1 MNEHSTAPDDEI
13 DLAELFAGLASS
25 WRMIAST
32 ALVSVALSYVYANH
46 VVRPTYEAKSV
57 FAFEQSGGGGAL
69 GNLGGAAAL
78 LGISVGASKDDK
90 LVFDRVAGRDFVI
103 ELAGEAGLY
112 EDPYFNPRLGVGR
125 LAQLKSYVGIAPKTE
140 WTEAEVEQAIVG
152 RFQKSVDIAATKN
165 SSIEAI
171 VTHRDPEAAAAI
183 ANAVVK
189 KILDDTLDDQVSKSM
204 REVDYLGEQLSKVQ
218 SEMDVAVMQLQ
229 EFSISRNALSLEDLV
244 RRSTQLV
251 KLRETRDATRK
262 MFDGVA
268 AMIAVSQSGGVRADV
283 LQSYPELLSSEF
295 RIQSQMS
302 GGELPVSELPIDRLE
317 QISSSLSL
325 RLDDIDAA
333 IVSSENS
340 AKISADEASELLALQ
355 REVKVQEATY
365 QVLVEQYKAR
375 SVMSGFAEASGTIL
389 QFAVPP
395 LKPSAPKSSLILALG
410 AVLGVFAGAGVALAR
425 GVTSGRLHTA
435 RAIAEAVSAGKVC
448 RMQRNTLPSEVVA
461 NLAGTSKYLVMWP
474 LSSSSKKASETAARQ
489 LLRAWSDAGLS
500 AGLLSLP
507 SDGAMA
513 AVVGASRVELG
524 DVMGPLLRGKL
535 KEAIEAK
542 TAHLDRVLVLCDF
555 GQVPSSLLTT
565 ARTLPS
571 SIVAVAKAGD
581 VVKSS
586 TDELRSA
593 VVPDVLLLG

>member
-1 MNEHSTAPDDEI
+1 MNEHATTPDDEI

-78 LGISVGASKDDK
+78 LGIGVGASKNDK
-90 LVFDRVAGRDFVI
+90 LVFDRVAGRDFVM
-103 ELAGEAGLY
+103 ELSDDAGFY
-112 EDPYFNPRLGVGR
+112 DDPYFNPRLGIGR
-125 LAQLKSYVGIAPKTE
+125 LAQLKSYFGIAPKTDFSE
-140 WTEAEVEQAIVG
+140 PEVEQAIVS
-152 RFQKSVDIAATKN
+152 RFQKSVRIAATKN

-171 VTHRDPEAAAAI
+171 VTHRDPEAAADI
-183 ANAVVK
+183 ANAVVR

-218 SEMDVAVMQLQ
+218 SEMDVAVMELQ

-251 KLRETRDATRK
+251 KLRETRDATRR
-262 MFDGVA
+262 MYDGVA
-268 AMIAVSQSGGVRADV
+268 AMISASQAGDVRTDV

-302 GGELPVSELPIDRLE
+302 SNELPISELPIDRLE
-317 QISSSLSL
+317 QIALSLSV
-325 RLDDIDAA
+325 RLQDIDAA
-333 IVSSENS
+333 IASSESS
-340 AKISADEASELLALQ
+340 AKISADEASELLALK
-355 REVKVQEATY
+355 REVSVQEATY

-395 LKPSAPKSSLILALG
+395 LEPSAPKSSLILALG
-410 AVLGVFAGAGVALAR
+410 AVLGVFVGAGIALAR
-425 GVTSGRLHTA
+425 RVTSGRLHTA
-435 RAIAEAVSAGKVC
+435 RAIAEAVMAGKVF
-448 RMQRNTLPSEVVA
+448 RMKRNALPSEAVA
-461 NLAGTSKYLVMWP
+461 NLVGTSKYLVMWH
-474 LSSSSKKASETAARQ
+474 LSSSTNKSSETAAHQ
-489 LLRAWSDAGLS
+489 LLKAWLDAGLS
-500 AGLLSLP
+500 VGILSLP
-507 SDGAMA
+507 SKGSMTTSPS
-513 AVVGASRVELG
+513 ASYIDIG
-524 DVMGPLLRGKL
+524 DVMGHLLRGNL
-535 KEAIEAK
+535 RDAIEAK
-542 TAHLDRVLVLCDF
+542 TSQLDRVLVICDF
-555 GQVPSSLLTT
+555 GKVPSSVLSTMKS
-565 ARTLPS
+565 LPS
-571 SIVAVAKAGD
+571 TIVAVAMAGD

-586 TDELRSA
+586 TEELRSSA
-593 VVPDVLLLG
+593 VPDVLLLG